1 MTTTMIRRIEV
12 ANLNIAMTGTG
23 KIVFSC
29 KTTPGLHYT
38 VNLGGKSGVFGF
50 HKTTEGPN
58 RGYETLGAARPEDL
72 IAALEPITNQL
83 VPELLAAVRPRRLG
97 FIITILESSPDCFQT
112 STALRLERREAHCS
126 CRRPVK
132 PSAISDCVG
141 RDVQIQHDVQ
151 ARKCCGLE
159 QIVASN
165 QNECCEE
172 YSGRQQMTPYDRMD

>member
-1 MTTTMIRRIEV
+1 MILMMTTTMIRRIEV

-72 IAALEPITNQL
+72 IAALEPIRGSPATPSFPPSPRKTIVL
-83 VPELLAAVRPRRLG
+83 VTSGEARPPCPRGGSFRCLM
-97 FIITILESSPDCFQT
+97 P
-112 STALRLERREAHCS
+112 
-126 CRRPVK
+126 
-132 PSAISDCVG
+132 G
-141 RDVQIQHDVQ
+141 R
-151 ARKCCGLE
+151 
-159 QIVASN
+159 
-165 QNECCEE
+165 
-172 YSGRQQMTPYDRMD
+172 TPA

>member
-1 MTTTMIRRIEV
+1 MILMMTTTMIRRIEV

-126 CRRPVK
+126 CGIENKRNRRRMFK
-132 PSAISDCVG
+132 SADWPRI
-141 RDVQIQHDVQ
+141 
-151 ARKCCGLE
+151 E
-159 QIVASN
+159 QITFGGPS
-165 QNECCEE
+165 
-172 YSGRQQMTPYDRMD
+172 SMR